1 LEKRRREKTGE
12 ISRFPAGV
20 MGGGFAGNMR
30 PASGGLN
37 MRRLVRLAAL
47 ALGIAVNA
55 SAQAERLSDRD
66 VNNLVEGASSAMGTI
81 RAAIGRL
88 NQAFG
93 L

>member
-1 LEKRRREKTGE
+1 LEKLRRQTIGE
-12 ISRFPAGV
+12 IRGFPGGV

-37 MRRLVRLAAL
+37 MRRLVWLAAV
-47 ALGIAVNA
+47 AFGIAVNA